1 MSRKDQR
8 GKGYVER
15 TPENPIFINAIVK
28 NAIKKEARIWK
39 KKIISLG
46 MDVGKDVD
54 DLEGDMWVLWCE
66 SCRRHPDKPE
76 AFVCTDFQ
84 RNSAYKLKEFCMN
97 YFEAL
102 KGNPDVPGPE
112 PFEPDFYQFTDFYR
126 NGYTI
131 DDLAEHYGVSESTIK
146 RYMSCN
152 FVTKRKID
160 PQLYLDCHE
169 KLHGRDV
176 SYWNIR
182 SELITKFE
190 VD

>member
-1 MSRKDQR
+1 MKKKRSKS
-8 GKGYVER
+8 YVER